1 MAQDY
6 ERTAE
11 YVFDLEQYAERNPEI
26 LNLPKRCGGLPVEYN
41 EIFTHANILT
51 DIPQKYMRIETAM
64 TQLGFIG
71 GYQVF
76 KRWELVAQK
85 KPKPRKPVLYDFSIK
100 DFEKKYKAF

>member
-11 YVFDLEQYAERNPEI
+11 YVFDLEQHAERNPEI
-26 LNLPKRCGGLPVEYN
+26 LNLPKRCGRLPVEYN
-41 EIFTHANILT
+41 EILTHANILT